1 MPLIGQWEAVA
12 IRVLLLNML
21 ETYLNTEI
29 YKVVKSSLRNKFAV
43 YNTSSAKN
51 FVKCSKV

>member
-1 MPLIGQWEAVA
+1 MPIFGQWEAVA